1 MITTC
6 CIDVGLRNLS
16 LCIMNSN
23 YEILLWNIYDVFETC
38 EKTCT
43 AKMKNDKICNK
54 KCSYKYNNIDNI
66 ESYSCKLHFPKNI
79 KMTNKNKITL
89 KKIDKY
95 LLQEIAFKFISKIE
109 EIYNT
114 NIDIFKSLNSIYIEL
129 QPKCNPKML
138 FISHILYGKLI
149 ELFKHDN
156 TIIRFIRATQ
166 KLKSY
171 DGPPLVCNLKGKY
184 AQRKWYSIQYAKW
197 FLENKINSSENE
209 KWYPF
214 FQDCKKK
221 DDISDSLNFAVNILI
236 GVCPSKLKHKNG
248 NELK

>member
-54 KCSYKYNNIDNI
+54 KCSYKYNNTDNI

-79 KMTNKNKITL
+79 KITNKNKITL
-89 KKIDKY
+89 KTIDKY
-95 LLQEIAFKFISKIE
+95 LLQEIALKFISKIE

-149 ELFKHDN
+149 DVFKISREDSKAGRVKALDELSKRITDLHN
-156 TIIRFIRATQ
+156 SNSVNAEII
-166 KLKSY
+166 KKMLEELEVK
-171 DGPPLVCNLKGKY
+171 NLKVLNLSLALQK
-184 AQRKWYSIQYAKW
+184 Q
-197 FLENKINSSENE
+197 
-209 KWYPF
+209 
-214 FQDCKKK
+214 
-221 DDISDSLNFAVNILI
+221 DSLNIHLVKRTRKNI
-236 GVCPSKLKHKNG
+236 SDKKLKKSLEKLG
-248 NELK
+248 FVFY